1 MRYLPE
7 LMPQRTTQPI
17 TAAQLGVIVEDAA
30 SEIFIFSA
38 TDFRFLLVNRGA
50 RENLG
55 YGFEELLNLTPWDLK
70 PELSEK

>member
-1 MRYLPE
+1 
-7 LMPQRTTQPI
+7 MPQRTTRPI